1 MLLPS
6 PQMVELSER
15 FAICL
20 SGKRTPKG
28 CDVRYRQ
35 FYWLMVFDREGELR
49 HACRL
54 GDELTAGMKEGLGV
68 ADAFVEAV
76 DAAYKKPMS
85 LQQAQR
91 AYLRARGTDASFAAL
106 QQKLVDLQRVGQ
118 LQTAA
123 LLASEAGQTADPTQ
137 SKARALRLE
146 ADACSHQVINHA
158 AFARLRGGITAF
170 LQEHP
175 AHEASPG
182 LVDLLLEVGMKYSF
196 DVEAQCAAL
205 SAPWANGEATPDHRR
220 LADLLVARSRAVVA
234 AARRKLEDMEPDD
247 YGYVR
252 FLAACGE
259 AQATLDAL
267 AKEKSYGVFRPIHAE
282 WRRDAQQKLQGAR

>member
-35 FYWLMVFDREGELR
+35 FYWLMVFDVEGELR

-76 DAAYKKPMS
+76 DAAHKKPMS

-91 AYLRARGTDASFAAL
+91 AYLRARGSDASFAAL

-123 LLASEAGQTADPTQ
+123 LLASEADQTADPTQ

-158 AFARLRGGITAF
+158 AFARLRAGITTF

-196 DVEAQCAAL
+196 DVEAQCRIL
-205 SAPWANGEATPDHRR
+205 GAPWTNGAATPDHRR
-220 LADLLVARSRAVVA
+220 LADLLASRSRAVVA
-234 AARRKLEDMEPDD
+234 AARRKLANMEPDD
-247 YGYVR
+247 YGYAM
-252 FLAACGE
+252 FLAVCGE

-267 AKEKSYGVFRPIHAE
+267 AKQKSFGVFRPIHAE
-282 WRRDAQQKLQGAR
+282 WRRDAQQKLRGPR